1 MTLLSDQ
8 LTAVRQAQWEAQ
20 LDMFRKMTAS
30 ALDSAGQIAALNVR
44 TSRASVEQVTGTLK
58 HMLEA
63 RDPRDLFALG
73 SAAQDQWH
81 TLFSYSRE
89 LFGLTVGGRSLPGAI
104 PLLAAPA
111 PTANIP
117 ASYTQVIEQASI
129 ATNAAATI
137 TSEIA
142 AAAVD
147 TGAALSEAAI
157 DAGSVARVEAAP
169 VPEPQAAPAPEPQAA
184 PAPELQAAPAP
195 AEPQQQAAP
204 AEDPAAARLAEV
216 EAVIETTVVDE
227 VPSAE
232 PTPVAKAVH
241 ELATKPAGAVHPA
254 ASSVALE
261 ASEGQVE
268 LPVVTPS
275 KAARARKK

>member
-30 ALDSAGQIAALNVR
+30 ALDSAGQIAALNMR

-73 SAAQDQWH
+73 SAAQDQLH

-117 ASYTQVIEQASI
+117 ASYAQVVEQASI

-169 VPEPQAAPAPEPQAA
+169 APEP
-184 PAPELQAAPAP
+184 
-195 AEPQQQAAP
+195 QAAP

-216 EAVIETTVVDE
+216 EAAIETTVVDE

-241 ELATKPAGAVHPA
+241 ELATKPAGATHPA

-261 ASEGQVE
+261 AADAPVD
-268 LPVVTPS
+268 LPVVTPP
-275 KAARARKK
+275 KAARSRKK

>member
-30 ALDSAGQIAALNVR
+30 ALDSAGQIAALNMR

-73 SAAQDQWH
+73 SAAQDQLH

-117 ASYTQVIEQASI
+117 ASYAQVVEQASI

-157 DAGSVARVEAAP
+157 DVGSVARAA
-169 VPEPQAAPAPEPQAA
+169 PEPQAAPAPEP
-184 PAPELQAAPAP
+184 QAAPAP

-232 PTPVAKAVH
+232 PTPVAKAVQ
-241 ELATKPAGAVHPA
+241 ELATKPAGATHPA

-261 ASEGQVE
+261 PSDAQVE
-268 LPVVTPS
+268 LPVVTPP
-275 KAARARKK
+275 KAARSRKK

>member
-30 ALDSAGQIAALNVR
+30 ALDSAGQIAALNMR

-73 SAAQDQWH
+73 SAAQDQLH

-117 ASYTQVIEQASI
+117 ASYAQVVEQASI
-129 ATNAAATI
+129 ATNAATTI

-147 TGAALSEAAI
+147 TGAALSKAAI
-157 DAGSVARVEAAP
+157 DAGSVARA

-195 AEPQQQAAP
+195 AEPQQAAP

-232 PTPVAKAVH
+232 PTPVAKAVQ
-241 ELATKPAGAVHPA
+241 ELAVKPAGAVHPA

>member
-30 ALDSAGQIAALNVR
+30 ALDSAGQIAALNMR

-73 SAAQDQWH
+73 SAAQDQLH

-169 VPEPQAAPAPEPQAA
+169 E
-184 PAPELQAAPAP
+184 AAPAP
-195 AEPQQQAAP
+195 AETQQAAP

-216 EAVIETTVVDE
+216 EAAIETAVVDE

-241 ELATKPAGAVHPA
+241 ELATKPAGATHPA
-254 ASSVALE
+254 ASSVALA
-261 ASEGQVE
+261 ASDAQVE
-268 LPVVTPS
+268 LPVVTPP
-275 KAARARKK
+275 KAARSRKK

>member
-30 ALDSAGQIAALNVR
+30 ALDSAGQIAALNMR

-73 SAAQDQWH
+73 SAAQGQLH

-89 LFGLTVGGRSLPGAI
+89 LFGLAVGNRSLPGAI

-117 ASYTQVIEQASI
+117 ASYAQALEQVSI
-129 ATNAAATI
+129 ATDAAATI
-137 TSEIA
+137 NSEIA

-147 TGAALSEAAI
+147 TGAALAEAAI
-157 DAGSVARVEAAP
+157 DAGNVARFEAT
-169 VPEPQAAPAPEPQAA
+169 PEAAPAPEPQAA
-184 PAPELQAAPAP
+184 P
-195 AEPQQQAAP
+195 AP

-216 EAVIETTVVDE
+216 EAVIETTIVDE
-227 VPSAE
+227 VPTAE

-241 ELATKPAGAVHPA
+241 ELATKPAGDPHPA
-254 ASSVALE
+254 ASSVALA
-261 ASEGQVE
+261 ASDAQVE
-268 LPVVTPS
+268 LPVVTPP
-275 KAARARKK
+275 KAARSRKK

>member
-8 LTAVRQAQWEAQ
+8 LTAVRQDQWEAQ

-30 ALDSAGQIAALNVR
+30 ALDSAGQIAALNMR

-73 SAAQDQWH
+73 SAAQGQLH

-89 LFGLTVGGRSLPGAI
+89 LFGLAVGGRSVTGAI

-117 ASYTQVIEQASI
+117 ASYAQALEQVSI
-129 ATNAAATI
+129 ATDAATTI
-137 TSEIA
+137 NSEIA

-147 TGAALSEAAI
+147 TGAALAEAAI
-157 DAGSVARVEAAP
+157 DAGSVARTS
-169 VPEPQAAPAPEPQAA
+169 EPQAAPE
-184 PAPELQAAPAP
+184 
-195 AEPQQQAAP
+195 QQAAP

-216 EAVIETTVVDE
+216 EAVIETTIVDE
-227 VPSAE
+227 VPTAE
-232 PTPVAKAVH
+232 PTPVAKAVQ
-241 ELATKPAGAVHPA
+241 ELATKPAGDPHPA
-254 ASSVALE
+254 ASSVALA
-261 ASEGQVE
+261 ASDAQVE
-268 LPVVTPS
+268 LPVVTPP
-275 KAARARKK
+275 KAARSRKK

>member
-1 MTLLSDQ
+1 
-8 LTAVRQAQWEAQ
+8 
-20 LDMFRKMTAS
+20 
-30 ALDSAGQIAALNVR
+30 
-44 TSRASVEQVTGTLK
+44 VEQVTGTLK

-73 SAAQDQWH
+73 SAAQDQLH

-169 VPEPQAAPAPEPQAA
+169 QAAPAPEP
-184 PAPELQAAPAP
+184 
-195 AEPQQQAAP
+195 QAAP

-216 EAVIETTVVDE
+216 EAAIETTVVDE

-232 PTPVAKAVH
+232 PTPVAKAVQ
-241 ELATKPAGAVHPA
+241 ELATKPAGAAHPA

-261 ASEGQVE
+261 ASDAQVE
-268 LPVVTPS
+268 LPVVTPP
-275 KAARARKK
+275 KAARSRKK

>member
-30 ALDSAGQIAALNVR
+30 ALDSAGQIAALNMR

-73 SAAQDQWH
+73 SAAQGQLH

-89 LFGLTVGGRSLPGAI
+89 LFGLTVGGRGLPLPI

-117 ASYTQVIEQASI
+117 ASFAQVVEQASI
-129 ATNAAATI
+129 ATDAATTI

-147 TGAALSEAAI
+147 TGAALAEAAI

-169 VPEPQAAPAPEPQAA
+169 EAQ
-184 PAPELQAAPAP
+184 
-195 AEPQQQAAP
+195 

-216 EAVIETTVVDE
+216 EAAIETTVVDE

-232 PTPVAKAVH
+232 PTPVAKAVQ
-241 ELATKPAGAVHPA
+241 ELAAKPAGAVHPA
-254 ASSVALE
+254 ASSVALA

-268 LPVVTPS
+268 LPMVTPP
-275 KAARARKK
+275 KAARSRKK

>member
-30 ALDSAGQIAALNVR
+30 ALDSAGQIAALNMR

-73 SAAQDQWH
+73 SAAQGQLH

-89 LFGLTVGGRSLPGAI
+89 LFGLTVGGRSLPLAI

-117 ASYTQVIEQASI
+117 ASYAQVVEQASI
-129 ATNAAATI
+129 ATDAATSI

-147 TGAALSEAAI
+147 TGAALAEAAI

-169 VPEPQAAPAPEPQAA
+169 EAQP
-184 PAPELQAAPAP
+184 
-195 AEPQQQAAP
+195 
-204 AEDPAAARLAEV
+204 EDPAAARLAEV
-216 EAVIETTVVDE
+216 EAAIETTVVDE

-232 PTPVAKAVH
+232 PTPVAKAVQ
-241 ELATKPAGAVHPA
+241 ELAAKPAGAVHPA
-254 ASSVALE
+254 ASSVALA

-268 LPVVTPS
+268 LPVVTPP
-275 KAARARKK
+275 KAARSRKK

>member
-30 ALDSAGQIAALNVR
+30 ALDSAGQIAALNMR

-73 SAAQDQWH
+73 SAAQDQLH

-117 ASYTQVIEQASI
+117 VSYTQVIEQASI

-157 DAGSVARVEAAP
+157 DAGSVARA

-184 PAPELQAAPAP
+184 PAPELKVAPAPEPQAAPEA
-195 AEPQQQAAP
+195 QAAP

-216 EAVIETTVVDE
+216 EAAIETTVVDE

-232 PTPVAKAVH
+232 PTPVAKAVQ

-261 ASEGQVE
+261 AADAQVE
-268 LPVVTPS
+268 LPVVTPP
-275 KAARARKK
+275 KAARSRKK

>member
-30 ALDSAGQIAALNVR
+30 ALDSAGQIAALNMR

-73 SAAQDQWH
+73 SAAQDQLH

-117 ASYTQVIEQASI
+117 ASYAQVVEQASI

-157 DAGSVARVEAAP
+157 DAGSVARAA
-169 VPEPQAAPAPEPQAA
+169 PEPQAVPAPELKAAPAPEPQAA
-184 PAPELQAAPAP
+184 P
-195 AEPQQQAAP
+195 QQAAP

-232 PTPVAKAVH
+232 PTPVAKAVQ
-241 ELATKPAGAVHPA
+241 ELATKPAGATHPA

-261 ASEGQVE
+261 ASDAQVE
-268 LPVVTPS
+268 LPVVTPP
-275 KAARARKK
+275 KAARSRKK

>member
-30 ALDSAGQIAALNVR
+30 ALDSAGQIAALNMR

-73 SAAQDQWH
+73 SAAQDQLH

-169 VPEPQAAPAPEPQAA
+169 APEPQA
-184 PAPELQAAPAP
+184 AP

-216 EAVIETTVVDE
+216 EAAIETAVVDE

-241 ELATKPAGAVHPA
+241 ELATKPAAAAHPA
-254 ASSVALE
+254 ASSVALA
-261 ASEGQVE
+261 ASDAQVE
-268 LPVVTPS
+268 LPVVTPP
-275 KAARARKK
+275 KAARSRKK

>member
-30 ALDSAGQIAALNVR
+30 ALDSAGQIAALNMR

-73 SAAQDQWH
+73 SAAQDQLH

-117 ASYTQVIEQASI
+117 ASYAQVVEQASI
-129 ATNAAATI
+129 ATNAATTI

-157 DAGSVARVEAAP
+157 DAGSVARAI
-169 VPEPQAAPAPEPQAA
+169 PEPQAAPAPEPQAA
-184 PAPELQAAPAP
+184 PAP
-195 AEPQQQAAP
+195 AEPQQAAP

-232 PTPVAKAVH
+232 PTPVAKAVQ
-241 ELATKPAGAVHPA
+241 ELAVKPAGAVHPA

-261 ASEGQVE
+261 ASDGQVE

-275 KAARARKK
+275 RAARARKK

>member
-30 ALDSAGQIAALNVR
+30 ALDSAGQIAALNMR

-73 SAAQDQWH
+73 SAAQDQLH

-117 ASYTQVIEQASI
+117 ASYAQVIEQASI
-129 ATNAAATI
+129 ATNAATTI

-169 VPEPQAAPAPEPQAA
+169 EAAPAPELKAAPAPEP
-184 PAPELQAAPAP
+184 
-195 AEPQQQAAP
+195 QAAP

-216 EAVIETTVVDE
+216 EAAIETAVVDE

-241 ELATKPAGAVHPA
+241 ELATKPAGAAHPA
-254 ASSVALE
+254 ASSVALA
-261 ASEGQVE
+261 ASDAPVE
-268 LPVVTPS
+268 LPVVTPP
-275 KAARARKK
+275 KAARSRKK

>member
-157 DAGSVARVEAAP
+157 DAGSVARA
-169 VPEPQAAPAPEPQAA
+169 VPEP
-184 PAPELQAAPAP
+184 QAAPAP

-204 AEDPAAARLAEV
+204 AEDPVAARLAEV

>member
-30 ALDSAGQIAALNVR
+30 ALDSAGQIAALNMR

-157 DAGSVARVEAAP
+157 DAGSVARAV
-169 VPEPQAAPAPEPQAA
+169 PEPQAA
-184 PAPELQAAPAP
+184 PAPELQAAP
-195 AEPQQQAAP
+195 QQAAP
-204 AEDPAAARLAEV
+204 EAQAAPVEDPAAARLAEV

>member
-30 ALDSAGQIAALNVR
+30 ALDSAGQIAALNMR

-73 SAAQDQWH
+73 SAAQDQLH

-117 ASYTQVIEQASI
+117 ASYAQVVEQASI

-169 VPEPQAAPAPEPQAA
+169 APEP
-184 PAPELQAAPAP
+184 
-195 AEPQQQAAP
+195 QAAP

-216 EAVIETTVVDE
+216 EAAIETAVVDE

-241 ELATKPAGAVHPA
+241 ELATKPAGATHPS
-254 ASSVALE
+254 ASSVPLE
-261 ASEGQVE
+261 ASDAQVE
-268 LPVVTPS
+268 LPVVTPP
-275 KAARARKK
+275 KAARSRKK

>member
-30 ALDSAGQIAALNVR
+30 ALDSAGQIAALNMR

-73 SAAQDQWH
+73 SAAQGQLH

-89 LFGLTVGGRSLPGAI
+89 LFGLAVGGRSVTGAI

-117 ASYTQVIEQASI
+117 ASYAQALEQVSI
-129 ATNAAATI
+129 ATDAATTI
-137 TSEIA
+137 NSEIA

-147 TGAALSEAAI
+147 TGAALAEAAI
-157 DAGSVARVEAAP
+157 DAGSVARTS
-169 VPEPQAAPAPEPQAA
+169 EPQAAP
-184 PAPELQAAPAP
+184 
-195 AEPQQQAAP
+195 AP

-232 PTPVAKAVH
+232 PTPVAKAVQ
-241 ELATKPAGAVHPA
+241 ELATKPAGDPHPA
-254 ASSVALE
+254 ASSVALA
-261 ASEGQVE
+261 ASDAQVE
-268 LPVVTPS
+268 LPVVTPP
-275 KAARARKK
+275 KAARSRKK

>member
-30 ALDSAGQIAALNVR
+30 ALDSAGQIAALNMR

-73 SAAQDQWH
+73 SAAQGQLH

-89 LFGLTVGGRSLPGAI
+89 LFGLTVGGRGLPLPI

-117 ASYTQVIEQASI
+117 ASFAQVVEQASI
-129 ATNAAATI
+129 ATDAATTI

-147 TGAALSEAAI
+147 TGAALAEAAI

-169 VPEPQAAPAPEPQAA
+169 APEPQAA
-184 PAPELQAAPAP
+184 PEAQ
-195 AEPQQQAAP
+195 

-216 EAVIETTVVDE
+216 EAAIETTVVDE

-232 PTPVAKAVH
+232 PTPVAKAVQ
-241 ELATKPAGAVHPA
+241 ELAAKPAGAVHPA
-254 ASSVALE
+254 ASSVALA

-268 LPVVTPS
+268 LPMVTPP
-275 KAARARKK
+275 KAARSRKK

>member
-30 ALDSAGQIAALNVR
+30 ALDSAGQIAALNMR

-73 SAAQDQWH
+73 SAAQDQLH

-117 ASYTQVIEQASI
+117 ASYAQVIEQASI
-129 ATNAAATI
+129 ATNAATTI

-169 VPEPQAAPAPEPQAA
+169 EAAPAPEP
-184 PAPELQAAPAP
+184 
-195 AEPQQQAAP
+195 QAAP

-216 EAVIETTVVDE
+216 EAAIETAVVDE

-241 ELATKPAGAVHPA
+241 ELATKPAGATHPA
-254 ASSVALE
+254 ASSVALA
-261 ASEGQVE
+261 ASDAPVE
-268 LPVVTPS
+268 LPVVTPP
-275 KAARARKK
+275 KAARSRKK

>member
-1 MTLLSDQ
+1 L
-8 LTAVRQAQWEAQ
+8 
-20 LDMFRKMTAS
+20 
-30 ALDSAGQIAALNVR
+30 
-44 TSRASVEQVTGTLK
+44 
-58 HMLEA
+58 
-63 RDPRDLFALG
+63 
-73 SAAQDQWH
+73 H

-117 ASYTQVIEQASI
+117 ASYAQVVEQASI

-169 VPEPQAAPAPEPQAA
+169 ALEP
-184 PAPELQAAPAP
+184 
-195 AEPQQQAAP
+195 QAAP

-216 EAVIETTVVDE
+216 EAAIETAVVDE

-241 ELATKPAGAVHPA
+241 ELATKPAAAAHPA
-254 ASSVALE
+254 ASSVALA
-261 ASEGQVE
+261 ASDAQVE
-268 LPVVTPS
+268 LPVVTPP
-275 KAARARKK
+275 KAARSRKK

>member
-30 ALDSAGQIAALNVR
+30 ALDSAGQIAALNMR

-73 SAAQDQWH
+73 SAAQGQFQ

-89 LFGLTVGGRSLPGAI
+89 LFGLAVGNRSLPGAI

-117 ASYTQVIEQASI
+117 ASYAQALEQVSI
-129 ATNAAATI
+129 ATDAATTI
-137 TSEIA
+137 NSEIA

-147 TGAALSEAAI
+147 TGAALAEAAI
-157 DAGSVARVEAAP
+157 DAGSVARFEATPEAAP
-169 VPEPQAAPAPEPQAA
+169 VSEPQAAPAQ
-184 PAPELQAAPAP
+184 

-216 EAVIETTVVDE
+216 EAVIETTAVDE

-232 PTPVAKAVH
+232 PTPVAKAVQ
-241 ELATKPAGAVHPA
+241 ELATKPAGAAHPA
-254 ASSVALE
+254 ASSVALA
-261 ASEGQVE
+261 ASDAQVE
-268 LPVVTPS
+268 LPVVTPP
-275 KAARARKK
+275 KAARSRRK

>member
-30 ALDSAGQIAALNVR
+30 ALDSAGQIAALNMR

-73 SAAQDQWH
+73 SAAQDQLH

-117 ASYTQVIEQASI
+117 ASYAQVVEQASI

-157 DAGSVARVEAAP
+157 DAGSVARAA
-169 VPEPQAAPAPEPQAA
+169 PEPQAAPAPEPQAA
-184 PAPELQAAPAP
+184 P
-195 AEPQQQAAP
+195 QQAAP

-232 PTPVAKAVH
+232 PTPVAKAVQ
-241 ELATKPAGAVHPA
+241 ELATKPAGATHPA

-261 ASEGQVE
+261 ASDAQVE
-268 LPVVTPS
+268 LPVVTPP
-275 KAARARKK
+275 KAARSRKK